1 MNVPFVDLRSQYQLI
16 KDEILPAVESVMQR
30 SAFILGEEVGRFEKA
45 FADFCGRKHCVGVAT
60 GCDALLWAL
69 KACGIGPGDEVITV
83 ANTYIAT
90 VLAITASGAR
100 PVLVDCLEDSYEID
114 PEAARRAVTSKT
126 KAIIPVHLY
135 GQAADMDPILEV
147 ARKRNL
153 LVIEDAAQAHGALY
167 KGKPCGSFGVAG
179 CFSFYPGKNLGA
191 YGDGGAVVTND
202 PGIAEKIRMFR
213 NYGQSEK
220 YHHDDFGWNSRLDT
234 MQAAVLSVKL
244 PHLNEWN
251 EARRK
256 NAALYR
262 ELLRDV
268 PVRLPVEVAGNKH
281 IYHVFIIRVNRRDEL
296 LAFLGARQISCGI
309 HYPIPNHLQKAYADL
324 GYKAGAF
331 PISER
336 IAGEIL
342 SLPMYPE
349 LSTEQ
354 VRYVCDSIRDFM
366 ASRT

>member
-1 MNVPFVDLRSQYQLI
+1 MKVPFVDLQIQYESLRA
-16 KDEILPAVESVMQR
+16 EIAPALESVMKR
-30 SAFILGEEVGRFEKA
+30 GAFILGDEVASFEKA
-45 FADFCGRKHCVGVAT
+45 FAEFCGMKECVGVAT

-147 ARKRNL
+147 ARKHNL

-167 KGKPCGSFGVAG
+167 KGNPCGSFGVVG

-202 PGIAEKIRMFR
+202 PGIAERIRMFR
-213 NYGQSEK
+213 NYGQSKK
-220 YHHDDFGWNSRLDT
+220 YHHDAFGWNSRLDT
-234 MQAAVLSVKL
+234 MQAAILSIKL
-244 PHLNEWN
+244 PRLNGWN
-251 EARRK
+251 DARRK
-256 NAALYR
+256 SAALYR
-262 ELLRDV
+262 DLLRDV
-268 PVRLPVEVAGNKH
+268 PVRLPAESADNKH
-281 IYHVFIIRVNRRDEL
+281 IYHLFVIRVSRRDEL

-309 HYPIPNHLQKAYADL
+309 HYPIPNHLQKAYAGL

-331 PISER
+331 PVSER
-336 IAGEIL
+336 VAGEIL

-349 LSTEQ
+349 LSTDQ
-354 VRYVCDSIRDFM
+354 VRYVCDSIREFM
-366 ASRT
+366 AAL